1 VATLDQRK
9 QLISDLWLDQPDAH
23 EQIDRRLSAR
33 TLAAADAARL
43 HHFTDNG
50 YLTAPLGFGAE
61 VGDRMEADIEELW
74 RIRPYDLAAAPSAG
88 GRISFRDFPDDRRKV
103 GYRIAD
109 LHSHSATALDLYLHP
124 EIFRLVELILGQTA
138 VAFQSLYF
146 RYGSEQSLHRDPMF
160 VVTRPASH
168 LVAAWIA
175 LEDITDG
182 SGPLLYA
189 PGSHRSP
196 WHEFEEDKIT
206 LSDKGGG
213 PKRQEW
219 SEARARM
226 LEHLEVQRFTPSA
239 GEVLI
244 WHGGLLHGGAKVTDP
259 QSTRRSYVVHYS
271 SAANYTRRRAS
282 MQAAVGR
289 RWRRSR
295 ELKGV
300 SAATERMLERDGHR
314 GLDNPLRELTRS

>member
-1 VATLDQRK
+1 MATLDERK
-9 QLISDLWLDQPDAH
+9 HLISDLWLDQPDAH
-23 EQIDRRLSAR
+23 DEVDRRPVDHRL
-33 TLAAADAARL
+33 TAADAVRL
-43 HHFTDNG
+43 HHFIDDG
-50 YLTAPLGFGAE
+50 YMTAPLGFGPE
-61 VGDRMEADIEELW
+61 VGNRLEEEVADLW
-74 RIRPYDLAAAPSAG
+74 RTRPYDLAAAPSQG
-88 GRISFRDFPDDRRKV
+88 GRISFRDFPDDKRDV

-124 EIFRLVELILGQTA
+124 EIFRLVELVLDQPA

-146 RYGSEQSLHRDPMF
+146 RYGSQQSLHRDPMF

-189 PGSHRSP
+189 PGSHRYP
-196 WHEFEEDKIT
+196 WHEFDDDTIT

-219 SEARARM
+219 TEARKRM
-226 LEHLEVQRFTPSA
+226 LEHLEVQRFTCKA
-239 GEVLI
+239 GDVLI

-259 QSTRRSYVVHYS
+259 HSTRRSYVVHYS
-271 SAANYTRRRAS
+271 SAAHYTHRKAS
-282 MQAAVGR
+282 MQAIGAHGQLR
-289 RWRRSR
+289 
-295 ELKGV
+295 GV
-300 SAATERMLERDGHR
+300 SATTEHMLERGGHR
-314 GLDNPLRELTRS
+314 GLDNPLRELGQG